1 MWGDEVALMNWS
13 LFLNKRGGGG
23 GWFGEQARCSH
34 RRPDHGRVVEV
45 GGLVNKRGGKS
56 AESELFGTQV
66 ARVPEAEYAH
76 A

>member
-1 MWGDEVALMNWS
+1 MGDEAALMSWS

-23 GWFGEQARCSH
+23 GGLVNKR
-34 RRPDHGRVVEV
+34 GGGG

>member
-1 MWGDEVALMNWS
+1 MNWS

-23 GWFGEQARCSH
+23 
-34 RRPDHGRVVEV
+34 

-56 AESELFGTQV
+56 AESELFGTRV

>member
-1 MWGDEVALMNWS
+1 MNWS

-23 GWFGEQARCSH
+23 
-34 RRPDHGRVVEV
+34 

>member
-1 MWGDEVALMNWS
+1 MSWS

-23 GWFGEQARCSH
+23 GGLVNKRGGGGGGLVNK
-34 RRPDHGRVVEV
+34 RGGGG